1 MFNNSLQI
9 FCNCV
14 ASTGTISPS
23 HIRHLRETILPDGAM
38 VREDVDLLIAL
49 DRAVADSHP
58 TWGEFLVST
67 VVDFAVWSE
76 RGTGRVDAEAAQW
89 LSATIGCG
97 TGPTLNG
104 ARIAIEVVREA
115 ESVDER
121 LVAFALDANRWLR
134 AAPGDDARRPSL
146 PLAA

>member
-1 MFNNSLQI
+1 MINTSLQI
-9 FCNCV
+9 FCHCV
-14 ASTGTISPS
+14 ASTGTISAS
-23 HIRHLRETILPDGAM
+23 HVRHLRETVLPDGAM
-38 VREDVDLLIAL
+38 EREDVDMLVAL

-58 TWGEFLVST
+58 AWSEFLVAT

-97 TGPTLNG
+97 TGPTPNG
-104 ARIAIEVVREA
+104 ARIAVEVVREA

-134 AAPGDDARRPSL
+134 AAPGDDACRPSL

>member
-1 MFNNSLQI
+1 MINTSLQI
-9 FCNCV
+9 FCNCA

-23 HIRHLRETILPDGAM
+23 HVRHLLETVLPDGAM
-38 VREDVDLLIAL
+38 VREDIDMLVAL
-49 DRAVADSHP
+49 DRAVPDSHP
-58 TWGEFLVST
+58 AWGDFLVAT

-76 RGTGRVDAEAAQW
+76 RGTGRVDADAAAW

-97 TGPTLNG
+97 TGPTHNG
-104 ARIAIEVVREA
+104 ARIAVEVVREA

-134 AAPGDDARRPSL
+134 AAPGDDARRLSL